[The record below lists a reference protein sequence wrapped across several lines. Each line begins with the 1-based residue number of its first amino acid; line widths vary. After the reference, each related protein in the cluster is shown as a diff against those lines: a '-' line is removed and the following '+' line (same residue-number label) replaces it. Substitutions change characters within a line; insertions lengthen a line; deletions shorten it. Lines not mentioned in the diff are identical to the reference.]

1 MVLCLPRVND
11 DQSEIQRLKLAQKFL
26 YDRFKSIYSN
36 VTEVDG
42 ISGTDQTVCLKGC
55 CSTVTLDQTLLCLQQ
70 FHNDVRKLKPYRG
83 LPAGFQEDLKVAIFE

>member
-11 DQSEIQRLKLAQKFL
+11 DQSEIQRLKLSQNFF

-42 ISGTDQTVCLKGC
+42 ISGTDQTVCSKGC
-55 CSTVTLDQTLLCLQQ
+55 CSTVTLAIRWPSAEMYYLVRPNLALLTA
-70 FHNDVRKLKPYRG
+70 VS
-83 LPAGFQEDLKVAIFE
+83 